1 MEQIMSSSLV
11 VLLFWAAVG
20 VIALVAVVWLLRWVF
35 GVDEILKAL
44 QAIRDELQI
53 IRRQQITARP
63 SSATKP
69 DATKADAPHT
79 EPSHLDIP
87 EDWHLGRSDK
97 P

>member
-1 MEQIMSSSLV
+1 MEQITSSSLV

-20 VIALVAVVWLLRWVF
+20 VIALVAVVWILRWVF

-53 IRRQQITARP
+53 IRNQQITTRP
-63 SSATKP
+63 SSAASP
-69 DATKADAPHT
+69 DAAKADAPHT

-87 EDWHLGRSDK
+87 DDWHLGRRDK
-97 P
+97 A